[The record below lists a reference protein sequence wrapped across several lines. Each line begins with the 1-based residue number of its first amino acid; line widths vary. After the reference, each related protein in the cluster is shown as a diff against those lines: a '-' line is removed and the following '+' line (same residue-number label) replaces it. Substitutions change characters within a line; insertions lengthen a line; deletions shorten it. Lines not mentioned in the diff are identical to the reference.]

1 MVYSTYAREKL
12 VPLGILLDHFYNS
25 SWTLSCKTYI
35 FLLFTFN
42 YYYYMVSPVNSKLGT
57 DTNYFVLQLIFSVP
71 TKYFITVLFHFIL
84 LLLTFET
91 VLLFIL
97 QVYLPLNF
105 TIYMYLP

>member
-1 MVYSTYAREKL
+1 
-12 VPLGILLDHFYNS
+12 
-25 SWTLSCKTYI
+25 
-35 FLLFTFN
+35 
-42 YYYYMVSPVNSKLGT
+42 MVSPVNSKLGT
-57 DTNYFVLQLIFSVP
+57 DTNYFVLQLIFSVS

-97 QVYLPLNF
+97 HVYLPLNF